1 MSTVINFVALVIGTA
16 SVGCTWWIVADI
28 VLSKRWS
35 RTWVHT
41 RLAPTSPLVTAHDAN
56 HDNTIADFLDAIARD
71 VHSGFS
77 LTLAFVNTADRFPNL
92 AWWTEP
98 IAVQCMRGHSLARAI
113 ADTTPTNWTPD
124 VLLATRT
131 LAVASNGG
139 FGIATALEKSASI
152 LRERDHIARERI
164 AQTAQIRISTS
175 VLSWIPVVICAWVL
189 TNQPISRQ
197 FMFTSP
203 FGVMCL
209 VFGVIFNV
217 GGRLWISRIARSNT

>member
-1 MSTVINFVALVIGTA
+1 
-16 SVGCTWWIVADI
+16 
-28 VLSKRWS
+28 
-35 RTWVHT
+35 
-41 RLAPTSPLVTAHDAN
+41 
-56 HDNTIADFLDAIARD
+56 
-71 VHSGFS
+71 
-77 LTLAFVNTADRFPNL
+77 
-92 AWWTEP
+92 
-98 IAVQCMRGHSLARAI
+98 MRGHSLARAI

-197 FMFTSP
+197 FMFASP
-203 FGVMCL
+203 FGAMCL
-209 VFGVIFNV
+209 VFGVVFNV
-217 GGRLWISRIARSNT
+217 GGRVWISRIARGNT

>member
-1 MSTVINFVALVIGTA
+1 MSTVINFATLVIGTA
-16 SVGCTWWIVADI
+16 TVGCTCWVVADI
-28 VLSKRWS
+28 VLARRWS
-35 RTWVHT
+35 RTWVHI
-41 RLAPTSPLVTAHDAN
+41 RLAPTSPLVPTHNAD

-92 AWWTEP
+92 AWWTES

-197 FMFTSP
+197 FMFASP

-209 VFGVIFNV
+209 VFGVVFNV
-217 GGRLWISRIARSNT
+217 GGRVWISRIARGNT

>member
-1 MSTVINFVALVIGTA
+1 MSEVIGFVILAIGTT

-28 VLSKRWS
+28 VLSRRWS

-41 RLAPTSPLVTAHDAN
+41 RLAPTSPLVTTHDAD

-77 LTLAFVNTADRFPNL
+77 LTLAFVNTADRFANV

-152 LRERDHIARERI
+152 LR
-164 AQTAQIRISTS
+164 
-175 VLSWIPVVICAWVL
+175 
-189 TNQPISRQ
+189 
-197 FMFTSP
+197 
-203 FGVMCL
+203 
-209 VFGVIFNV
+209 
-217 GGRLWISRIARSNT
+217 

>member
-1 MSTVINFVALVIGTA
+1 MSTVINFATLVIGTA
-16 SVGCTWWIVADI
+16 TVGCTCWIVADI
-28 VLSKRWS
+28 VLARRWS
-35 RTWVHT
+35 RTWVHM
-41 RLAPTSPLVTAHDAN
+41 RLAPAGSLPTTQVAEQ
-56 HDNTIADFLDAIARD
+56 DNTIADFLDAIARD

-98 IAVQCMRGHSLARAI
+98 IAVQCMRGHPLARSI
-113 ADTTPTNWTPD
+113 ADTSPTDWTAD

-175 VLSWIPVVICAWVL
+175 VLSWIPVIICAWVL
-189 TNQPISRQ
+189 TNQPVSRQ

-209 VFGVIFNV
+209 VLGVIFNIL
-217 GGRLWISRIARSNT
+217 GRLWILRIARGNT